1 MSSNL
6 SGTPRERLA
15 ENLKT
20 PYSADEEAWSA
31 LLDTF
36 AAEIAELE
44 EVRAQVRAAKFVET
58 ADPASLERLA
68 GRFDLERRTNEPLEE
83 FRARV
88 KVGLRSQ
95 LASGTV
101 PEIRDVAM
109 VLLNADRQ
117 DLEVREPVNESAFIQ
132 LAIDTNEVDVP
143 ISPAVLSEIIS
154 EVSAAG
160 VNVGVNIFIGE
171 AGTMILSGGPVT
183 SSTVNSAGFSSVN
196 LGPLSSG
203 EWTISR
209 Q

>member
-1 MSSNL
+1 VSSNL
-6 SGTPRERLA
+6 DGTPRERLA

-20 PYSADEEAWSA
+20 PYAADEEAWSA

-36 AAEIAELE
+36 AAEIDELE

-68 GRFDLERRTNEPLEE
+68 GRFDLERRTNEPIEE

-88 KVGLRSQ
+88 KVGIRSQ
-95 LASGTV
+95 LGSGTI

-132 LAIDTNEVDVP
+132 LAMDTNEVDVP

-171 AGTMILSGGPVT
+171 GGTMILSGDPVT

-203 EWTISR
+203 EWTLSR